1 MMFDFSVSV
10 YAERSV
16 TNRYLFYLYF
26 KHIDSSVLFDDPFH
40 VTSGKDKGM

>member
-1 MMFDFSVSV
+1 MMFDITVSV
-10 YAERSV
+10 YTEHSV

-26 KHIDSSVLFDDPFH
+26 KYIYSSVLLDDPFR